1 VGLTAGASL
10 VGLFRVALLLG
21 ECVVAV
27 QVKFSRVDEWLQE
40 LASEGGHVEDSI
52 VRLTYRFKPTEIS
65 FISNMY
71 LMAGFVTRGR
81 LVYVRQLCGQRMQ
94 SAPEDEPL
102 TRATMQRSRELAA
115 QIETAIAQYGLQ
127 QRAGVFESVER
138 VSPGA

>member
-1 VGLTAGASL
+1 VGLTDRASL
-10 VGLFRVALLLG
+10 VGVFGVALLLG
-21 ECVVAV
+21 GNHVAV

-40 LASEGGHVEDSI
+40 LEREGGQVEDSI
-52 VRLTYRFKPTEIS
+52 VRLTYRFEPTEIS

-71 LMAGFVTRGR
+71 LMAGFVVRGR

-94 SAPEDEPL
+94 SAPDDEPL

-115 QIETAIAQYGLQ
+115 KIETALAQYGLQ

-138 VSPGA
+138 VS